1 MSAPADL
8 RSAGRPRILDG
19 ATRLY
24 GIIGDPIAQVRS
36 PEVVTARL
44 RRAGRN
50 AILVPFHVAGARFDE
65 TVRGLKALANL
76 DGLVVTVPYKAR
88 ILSHVD
94 TLLANGMRVG
104 AINAMRREKD
114 GSWTGDNF
122 DGRGLVHGLRE
133 RGHAVAGTRVAVIG
147 CGGAGSAVAV
157 AFAEEGAAALSLCD
171 ADERRAQDLARR
183 VAEAF
188 PDCALTVAP
197 PDPAGR
203 DILVNA
209 TPVGMAPGDG
219 LPVPLGPLDPRL
231 LVIDVV
237 MKPAVTPL
245 LRHAEACGC
254 RTVPGRVMLEGQVE
268 ELIRFFGIAEE
279 ARGG

>member
-1 MSAPADL
+1 MSALELPA
-8 RSAGRPRILDG
+8 IVDG
-19 ATRLY
+19 ATRLF

-36 PEVVTARL
+36 PEILTARL
-44 RRAGRN
+44 RGAGRN
-50 AILVPFHVAGARFDE
+50 AILVPLHVAGERFDE

-76 DGLVVTVPYKAR
+76 DGLVITVPYKAR
-88 ILSHVD
+88 VLSHVD
-94 TLLANGMRVG
+94 RLLANGMRVG
-104 AINAMRREKD
+104 AINAMRREAD

-122 DGRGLVHGLRE
+122 DGRGLVRGLRE
-133 RGHAVAGTRVAVIG
+133 LGHRVAGHRAAVIG

-157 AFAEEGAAALSLCD
+157 AFAEEGASALSLFD
-171 ADERRAQDLARR
+171 ADERRAGDLAHR
-183 VAEAF
+183 VRAAF
-188 PDCALTVAP
+188 PDCAAARAAP
-197 PDPAGR
+197 QPDAV

-237 MKPAVTPL
+237 MKPPLTPL

-268 ELIRFFGIAEE
+268 ELIRFFGIAACDHAPE
-279 ARGG
+279 